1 MTSVPED
8 VLNIGT
14 TPLCGVQGMYK
25 YGKFLTLQGHPEF
38 DEETTREII
47 EIRYAS
53 NAIDKL
59 MFSDAIER
67 ATLENEGILAGS
79 LFQRFLLSDK
89 L

>member
-1 MTSVPED
+1 
-8 VLNIGT
+8 
-14 TPLCGVQGMYK
+14 
-25 YGKFLTLQGHPEF
+25 
-38 DEETTREII
+38 
-47 EIRYAS
+47 
-53 NAIDKL
+53 